1 MQPTS
6 AAAADGRPQDATGA
20 RDGDRHVTRHVTREH
35 VRSYLDHLRVE
46 RGLADN
52 TVVAYD
58 RDLQAYGDYLD
69 ARGIDDPTQV
79 HIQDIEEFVAWCRE
93 RTTPDGEPYAESSI
107 ARTVSAVRGFH
118 RFLAREGHVAEDVAA
133 DVDAP
138 SPERPLPKALSAAQ
152 VQRLLAAPTGD
163 DPAGLRDRAMLE
175 MLYAA
180 GLRIS
185 ELVGLDI
192 DDVDRIDRSVTVTG
206 KGDKQ
211 RVVPFGGAAAEALD
225 AWLVRG
231 RAAVGPE
238 GHAVFVNLR
247 GGRLTRQGAWKIVKD
262 HADAVG
268 LRSSVSPHT
277 LRHSFATHLL
287 DGGADVR
294 VVQELLG
301 HAQVT
306 TTQIYTLVSR
316 TRLRK
321 VYDDA
326 HPRARYPER

>member
-1 MQPTS
+1 MSGS
-6 AAAADGRPQDATGA
+6 AATARP
-20 RDGDRHVTRHVTREH
+20 DRMPPTVPTRMSSY
-35 VRSYLDHLRVE
+35 VRTYLDHLRVE

-52 TVVAYD
+52 TLAAYR
-58 RDLQAYGDYLD
+58 RDLDTYRDYLTE
-69 ARGIDDPTQV
+69 RGIADPTQV
-79 HIQDIEEFVAWCRE
+79 HIEDIEEFVAWCRQ
-93 RTTPDGEPYAESSI
+93 RTTADGSRYAESSI

-118 RFLAREGHVAEDVAA
+118 RFLAREGHTDEDVAA
-133 DVDAP
+133 DVDGP
-138 SPERPLPKALSAAQ
+138 SPQRPLPKALSSDD
-152 VQRLLAAPTGD
+152 VRRLLSAPSGD
-163 DPAGLRDRAMLE
+163 EPAGLRDRAILE
-175 MLYAA
+175 LLYAA

-185 ELVGLDI
+185 ELIGLDVDDI
-192 DDVDRIDRSVTVTG
+192 DRVDRSVTVVG

-211 RVVPFGGAAAEALD
+211 RVVPFGAAAEEALD

-231 RAAVGPE
+231 RPAVDPRS
-238 GHAVFVNLR
+238 HAVFVNLR
-247 GGRLTRQGAWKIVKD
+247 GGRLTRQGAWKIVKE

-268 LRSSVSPHT
+268 LRDTVSPHT

-316 TRLRK
+316 TRLRE
-321 VYDDA
+321 VYDEA